1 VKKLSKKALKKKELE
16 EMEALL
22 GNIPAAGKEEKKEV
36 KKEVK
41 EDVKGTE
48 GEGKK
53 RKRNK
58 KKK

>member
-1 VKKLSKKALKKKELE
+1 
-16 EMEALL
+16 MEALL

-58 KKK
+58 KKKQADEEVKTEAGPIDA